1 MSMNTTCIR
10 SIYWNL
16 HAFDEGVGAF
26 DAPQASTT
34 NLCDDDLCD
43 DSTEFTGS
51 SRDTMAC

>member
-1 MSMNTTCIR
+1 MNTTCIR